1 MSSSI
6 KTILPQ
12 VVNRK
17 SPKIH
22 TGQKLVSP
30 TDSEV
35 GKHSRRNKTTLYA
48 ATYNTRTLSSD
59 EKLNEF
65 ELEIQNIKWDVI
77 GLSET
82 KRKGEELLYLKSGHA
97 LYYVGENDIAQH
109 GVGILI
115 HKKLKDNITVVKA
128 ISKRVIYAIIK
139 LNNRY
144 DIKFIQDRK
153 SVV

>member
-30 TDSEV
+30 TASEV

-77 GLSET
+77 ALSET
-82 KRKGEELLYLKSGHA
+82 KRKGEELL
-97 LYYVGENDIAQH
+97 
-109 GVGILI
+109 
-115 HKKLKDNITVVKA
+115 
-128 ISKRVIYAIIK
+128 
-139 LNNRY
+139 
-144 DIKFIQDRK
+144 
-153 SVV
+153 